1 MKNTLSRFP
10 CSFYIKSQNFQWLV
24 YVTQK
29 IFPLL
34 LYTMPGRYEIPIPI
48 EARNIVLFPKRLNV
62 LWRTSATSSVD
73 SGVLSGL
80 NQKGGEDG

>member
-1 MKNTLSRFP
+1 
-10 CSFYIKSQNFQWLV
+10 
-24 YVTQK
+24 
-29 IFPLL
+29 
-34 LYTMPGRYEIPIPI
+34 MPGRYEIPIPI
-48 EARNIVLFPKRLNV
+48 EARNIVLFPKRPNV